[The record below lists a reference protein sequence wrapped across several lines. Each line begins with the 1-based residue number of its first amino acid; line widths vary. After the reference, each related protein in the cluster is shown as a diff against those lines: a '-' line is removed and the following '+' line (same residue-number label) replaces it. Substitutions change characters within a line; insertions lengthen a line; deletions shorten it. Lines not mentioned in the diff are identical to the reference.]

1 MAPVLAIAGMVA
13 RTVDADDPLTPLER
27 FLNLSSPGRT
37 GSQLSLRSEDDDRQ
51 EAVAEPE
58 GEKGMGAAV
67 AIGRPRVRGGPP
79 ARGGG
84 RCWEWHALRR
94 RAAGPRSTTGAPGL
108 GVFGGT

>member
-37 GSQLSLRSEDDDRQ
+37 GSHLSLRSEDDDRQ

-67 AIGRPRVRGGPP
+67 AIGKTRVRGGPP

-84 RCWEWHALRR
+84 RCLQRDGLRR
-94 RAAGPRSTTGAPGL
+94 PAAGPRATNGAPVL
-108 GVFGGT
+108 V